1 LSDHDRAALI
11 LLDGREPRL
20 TVIGTEGVALG
31 RLALGSTHDPLAEDS
46 VLNSFNRLTETE
58 MS

>member
-1 LSDHDRAALI
+1 
-11 LLDGREPRL
+11 
-20 TVIGTEGVALG
+20 VALG
-31 RLALGSTHDPLAEDS
+31 QLALGNTHDPLAEDS